1 MHLADRNS
9 VQRAER
15 ASGVVMR
22 ALVWGGLALC
32 VIAATLFD
40 LGIIHF

>member
-15 ASGVVMR
+15 VSEVVMR
-22 ALVWGGLALC
+22 ALIWGGLALC

-40 LGIIHF
+40 LGILHW